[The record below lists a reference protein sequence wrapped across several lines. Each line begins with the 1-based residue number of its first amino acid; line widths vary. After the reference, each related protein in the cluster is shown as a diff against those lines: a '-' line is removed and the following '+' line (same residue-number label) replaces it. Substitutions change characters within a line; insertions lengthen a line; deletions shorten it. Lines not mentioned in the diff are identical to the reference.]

1 MKRVR
6 IALATAIIAAFGVA
20 FLPGA
25 AMAATCTPTGFY
37 RDGINLTAAV
47 NTQSGN
53 ANVTGP
59 VDASGCNIVVYYG
72 PGTTGTV
79 NGANISGANYNANI
93 SGANYYGVV
102 VAGAAVNVTNS
113 SISNIGENPLNGD
126 QHGVAVFY
134 TTLNGDSSGNNDNV
148 AIPDPATGTLSG
160 STISLY
166 QKNGV
171 VVSGTGASVVVK
183 GNTVTGQ
190 GPVGYIAQNGIEFG
204 RGASGSA
211 SNNTVTGNQ
220 YTGPNGASSG
230 GFLVF
235 GGPGYGVPYTT
246 GISITNNTATSN
258 DVGVFLSNTDA
269 NGNAPS
275 TRTNNTVK
283 FNTIT
288 NSAVTNTTGDSPTCG
303 YQAAVSDVGTKDG
316 IVNNSIS
323 GVGYTPTVGGDCTGT
338 PSAFLRFIDAG
349 SSARAVNSNK

>member
-6 IALATAIIAAFGVA
+6 IALATAVIAAFGVA
-20 FLPGA
+20 FMPGA
-25 AMAATCTPTGFY
+25 AVAGTCTPTGFY
-37 RDGINLTAAV
+37 RDGINLTAAYIDPG
-47 NTQSGN
+47 T
-53 ANVTGP
+53 VTGTL
-59 VDASGCNIVVYYG
+59 DGSGCNIAVYYG

-79 NGANISGANYNANI
+79 NGANISGAYVASI

-134 TTLNGDSSGNNDNV
+134 TTLNGTPGPNWSNDAV
-148 AIPDPATGTLSG
+148 PIGTAATGTLSVD
-160 STISLY
+160 TITNY

-190 GPVGYIAQNGIEFG
+190 GPVPYIAQNGIEFG

-211 SNNTVTGNQ
+211 SDNTVTGNQ
-220 YTGPNGASSG
+220 YTGANGASSG

-235 GGPGYGVPYTT
+235 GGPGYDVPYTT
-246 GISITNNTATSN
+246 GITITNNTATNN
-258 DVGVFLSNTDA
+258 DVGIFLSNASA

-275 TRTNNTVK
+275 AHTNNTVK

-288 NSAVTNTTGDSPTCG
+288 NDAVTNTTGDTATCG
-303 YQAAVSDVGTKDG
+303 YQAGVSDLGTKDG

-323 GVGYTPTVGGDCTGT
+323 GIGYTPITGDCGGT